1 MLLNFC
7 HPCLRPEI
15 SCSTI
20 STEGYDVKNLVSE
33 SSQGFLAYA
42 CIKPPINIDLTFIC
56 NVEIS
61 RVIVWPSVG
70 SQKSSGFQ
78 LMAKSTTDIGAPY
91 STLSN
96 AYLSDA
102 QGGVIF
108 YRRDI
113 NETLTSVPNGF
124 LQRYIKISDHH
135 AVNKATNL
143 RLCIVKTENS
153 VPAIGRIEV
162 WGRVARYCGRDV
174 IAGVNSL
181 WTQEHSPS
189 IPIIDEITEAPSE
202 KDDHDTLVKSNCAI
216 EIPEDFLD
224 PITYEVMVQP
234 IMLPSGKI
242 IDQLTLERHEQNE
255 ALWGRSP
262 SDPFT
267 GILFG
272 NTCRPIIATALKARI
287 DKFLIEN
294 SNEAEIKKLPRTVG
308 RKRSQTQ
315 VCNQLIGVEKIVC
328 ANSKSSVLKVKSSH
342 TLKRNIPL
350 NLTNSQHKLPVPVM
364 CTKQSVKVD
373 AREPKR
379 SKLNE
384 TPQCCTIGNDIDI
397 EGDCVR
403 NISNEMDDDL
413 ELNVKSV
420 LSGLKRFNGPKTSE
434 ASGVSKGCSC
444 CKTSIMY
451 KLPCKHVICRRVL
464 TTVKMPQCQHCGLP
478 YATRDPIRIHE

>member
-20 STEGYDVKNLVSE
+20 STEGYDVKNLVNE

-78 LMAKSTTDIGAPY
+78 LMAKSTTDTGVPY

-96 AYLSDA
+96 AYLSAA

-113 NETLTSVPNGF
+113 NETLTCVPNGF

-162 WGRVARYCGRDV
+162 WGRVARCCGRDV

-181 WTQEHSPS
+181 WTQEHSPR
-189 IPIIDEITEAPSE
+189 IPTIDEIRESPTK
-202 KDDHDTLVKSNCAI
+202 KDDHDSLEKSNCAV

-267 GILFG
+267 GIPFG
-272 NTCRPIIATALKARI
+272 NTCKPIIATSLKARI

-294 SNEAEIKKLPRTVG
+294 SNDDNIKKLPRTVG
-308 RKRSQTQ
+308 RKISQ
-315 VCNQLIGVEKIVC
+315 VCDQLVGVEKTVC
-328 ANSKSSVLKVKSSH
+328 ANSKSTVLKVKSSH
-342 TLKRNIPL
+342 TLKRNIPS
-350 NLTNSQHKLPVPVM
+350 NLTNSQHKLPVLVM
-364 CTKQSVKVD
+364 CTKQSLD
-373 AREPKR
+373 LTESKR
-379 SKLNE
+379 TRLSK
-384 TPQCCTIGNDIDI
+384 TPQHCTVSDDIDI
-397 EGDCVR
+397 EGDCAR
-403 NISNEMDDDL
+403 NISNEIDGDL

-420 LSGLKRFNGPKTSE
+420 LSGLKRFNGPKTRE
-434 ASGVSKGCSC
+434 ASGVPKGCSC
-444 CKTSIMY
+444 CKSSILY

-464 TTVKMPQCQHCGLP
+464 TTVKLPKCQHCGLS
-478 YATRDPIRIHE
+478 YSTRDPIRIHD